1 MILRKDIDSFIKTI
15 NKNITLIAA
24 TKYVDPLIMEQLLT
38 KGINNFGEN
47 RVDDFLTKYESLKS
61 HKEIVW
67 HFIGHLQRN
76 KAKKVVN
83 KIDFLH
89 SLDSLELA
97 KILNDNLD
105 KPLNCFVEVSINNEE
120 TKNGV
125 KVDDLNNFMT
135 KLQGFSNIKVVGL
148 MMMAVKNSQE
158 NFLEEQFKKIEQL
171 KERISKELNIEL
183 PYLSMGMSD
192 DYQIAIK
199 HNATHI
205 RLGRILYEN

>member
-158 NFLEEQFKKIEQL
+158 NSLEDQFKKIEQL
-171 KERISKELNIEL
+171 REKISKELNIEL

>member
-1 MILRKDIDSFIKTI
+1 MILRKDIDAFIKTI

-47 RVDDFLTKYESLKS
+47 RVDDFITKYESLKS

-76 KAKKVVN
+76 KAKKVIN

-125 KVDDLNNFMT
+125 KVDDLNNFIT

-158 NFLEEQFKKIEQL
+158 DFLEEQFKKIEQL
-171 KERISKELNIEL
+171 REKISKELNIEL

>member
-1 MILRKDIDSFIKTI
+1 M
-15 NKNITLIAA
+15 
-24 TKYVDPLIMEQLLT
+24 
-38 KGINNFGEN
+38 
-47 RVDDFLTKYESLKS
+47 
-61 HKEIVW
+61 
-67 HFIGHLQRN
+67 
-76 KAKKVVN
+76 
-83 KIDFLH
+83 H

-125 KVDDLNNFMT
+125 KVDDLNNFIT

-158 NFLEEQFKKIEQL
+158 DFLEEQFKKIEQL
-171 KERISKELNIEL
+171 REKISKELNIEL

-192 DYQIAIK
+192 DYLIAIK

>member
-1 MILRKDIDSFIKTI
+1 MILRKDIDAFIKTI

-47 RVDDFLTKYESLKS
+47 RVDDFITKYESLKS

-76 KAKKVVN
+76 KAKKVIN

-125 KVDDLNNFMT
+125 KVDDLNNFIT

-158 NFLEEQFKKIEQL
+158 DFLEEQFKKIEQL
-171 KERISKELNIEL
+171 REKISKELNIEL

-192 DYQIAIK
+192 DYLIAIK

>member
-183 PYLSMGMSD
+183 PYLSIGMSD
-192 DYQIAIK
+192 DYLIAIK

>member
-1 MILRKDIDSFIKTI
+1 MILRKDIDAFIKTI

-24 TKYVDPLIMEQLLT
+24 TKYVDSLIMEQLLT

-47 RVDDFLTKYESLKS
+47 RVDAFLAKYESLKS

-125 KVDDLNNFMT
+125 KVDDLNNFIT

-158 NFLEEQFKKIEQL
+158 NSLEDQFEKIEQL
-171 KERISKELNIEL
+171 REKISKELNIEL

-192 DYQIAIK
+192 DYLIAIK